1 MPLRE
6 RVVWV
11 REGVMFWV
19 FYRYRARVG
28 TLAPAGVGLDMMSA
42 KARVRHSRQQ
52 GFGLGKGVV

>member
-1 MPLRE
+1 
-6 RVVWV
+6 VVWV